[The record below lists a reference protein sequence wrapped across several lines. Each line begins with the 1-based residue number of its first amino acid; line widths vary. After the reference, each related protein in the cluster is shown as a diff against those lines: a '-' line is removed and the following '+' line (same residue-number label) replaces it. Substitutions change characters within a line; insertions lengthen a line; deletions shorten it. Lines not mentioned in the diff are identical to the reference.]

1 MRLSEL
7 TTDEALDVLCQITPY
22 VTNIVTDDD
31 VMKTIGKAVKTDD
44 VTQAGLMLLGMEKL
58 TSIANILLKTH
69 RTDVY
74 GIVAAVNRVDAEV
87 VASQNVIKTMVQIR
101 EICKDKDLLDF
112 FRSWGQQEKTA

>member
-22 VTNIVTDDD
+22 VTNIVTDDA

-69 RTDVY
+69 RPDVY

-87 VASQNVIKTMVQIR
+87 VASQNIIKTMVQIR